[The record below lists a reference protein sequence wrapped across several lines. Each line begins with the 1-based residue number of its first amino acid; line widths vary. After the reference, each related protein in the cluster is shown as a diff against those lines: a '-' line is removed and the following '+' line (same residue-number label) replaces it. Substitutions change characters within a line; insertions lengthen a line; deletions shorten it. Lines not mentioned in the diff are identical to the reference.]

1 MKESLKMLE
10 EKINFYFSNEYKKMV
25 GESVWENQ
33 TAILTCLAYEINNVK
48 QHFIVKSTLQD
59 VKKCDDESSETAETR
74 PEQLN
79 TDLILLG
86 MSVMNAGDHYSYQL
100 EMMKEKYKDI
110 ISVEYFEQLQA
121 LRFNLSDKEKNKYLG
136 INKLTDK

>member
-33 TAILTCLAYEINNVK
+33 TSILTCLAYEINNVK

-59 VKKCDDESSETAETR
+59 VKKCDDESNETAENR
-74 PEQLN
+74 PGELN

-86 MSVMNAGDHYSYQL
+86 MSLMNAGDHYSYYL

-110 ISVEYFEQLQA
+110 ISVEYFEQLSA
-121 LRFNLSDKEKNKYLG
+121 LRANIPNVDVAKGLFKG
-136 INKLTDK
+136 